1 MLCDVISA
9 IASLKYFW
17 TLVAAEHFCDVALLY
32 KKGAWHHKKTKSEE
46 PSPKIKCEEPSLLLL
61 WRKSNKLRLGGVLL
75 DLLKEVF
82 S

>member
-46 PSPKIKCEEPSLLLL
+46 PSPLLL